1 MLWYEILEGTVLE
14 LNQAHVIF
22 GGGILT
28 DNFGS
33 AIVQIS

>member
-14 LNQAHVIF
+14 LNQAYVIF
-22 GGGILT
+22 GGGMLT